1 MGQRL
6 ATIRTPKQS
15 FVRDHAFSI
24 ASVDLSVFETELG
37 WFGLVGHDGAAIR
50 LYIGHATPVD
60 LHKKMDK
67 EFGETAVDAI
77 DWNPAL
83 RQQLEDFACGTPV
96 EFSRVETRYFRQ
108 TQFQAAVVQA
118 ARRIPYG
125 KTCSYGELARAAG
138 SPGAARAVGTV
149 MSSNLLPII
158 VPCHRVLAA
167 GGKLGGF
174 SAPRGIQLK
183 KQMLALESITIP

>member
-15 FVRDHAFSI
+15 FVRDHAVSI

-37 WFGLVGHDGAAIR
+37 WFGLVGHHGAAIR

-96 EFSRVETRYFRQ
+96 EFSRFETRYFRQ